1 MLALREILTYGFM
14 QRALLAALLVIPGA
28 TAYRLSSNYRSMLSF
43 SLVIGLSGSFGWG
56 VF

>member
-1 MLALREILTYGFM
+1 VLALREILTYGFM